1 MQRSRLYIIFLLVVL
16 LFSPAGTLAGSSF
29 DVAAESALLMDF
41 TTGQVLFEKNADI
54 ALPPASIT
62 KLMTL
67 LLAFEAL
74 ESGQVSWEDQVV
86 VSEKA
91 WRMGG
96 SKMFI
101 RVDEEVM
108 FGELITGI
116 SVVSGNDASVAV
128 AEHLYGSEEAF
139 ARRMTERAAELGMTK
154 TRFHNS
160 TGIPAPGHEMSARDI
175 AILARYLILTH
186 PKVLELESQQEFT
199 YNNIRQF
206 NRNPLLGRYPGADG
220 LKTGWT
226 EEAGFCLV
234 GTAEQ
239 GGIRMISVVLNTA
252 SEQERLVASQELL
265 NHGFRDF
272 RLVTAAEPGDIIGEV
287 AVKNGREL
295 TTDVTVKEALPVM
308 VPTGREGDLELI
320 ITELEPPEA
329 PVAADTTVGT
339 VKVQLDRETL
349 ASSELVT
356 AEDTARANI
365 FVRML
370 RGISRLFSGLLSRDR
385 S

>member
-1 MQRSRLYIIFLLVVL
+1 
-16 LFSPAGTLAGSSF
+16 
-29 DVAAESALLMDF
+29 
-41 TTGQVLFEKNADI
+41 
-54 ALPPASIT
+54 
-62 KLMTL
+62 
-67 LLAFEAL
+67 
-74 ESGQVSWEDQVV
+74 
-86 VSEKA
+86 
-91 WRMGG
+91 
-96 SKMFI
+96 MFI

-108 FGELITGI
+108 FGDLVTGI

-128 AEHLYGSEEAF
+128 GEHLYGSEEAF

-175 AILARYLILTH
+175 AILARYLIQTH

-239 GGIRMISVVLNTA
+239 GGIRTISVVLNTA

-272 RLVTAAEPGDIIGEV
+272 RLAVAAQPGDIIGEV
-287 AVKNGREL
+287 DVKNGREL
-295 TTDVTVKEALPVM
+295 TADVTVKEAIPVV
-308 VPTGREGDLELI
+308 VPTGREGDIELI
-320 ITELEPPEA
+320 MTEIESPEA
-329 PVAADTTVGT
+329 PVAAGTTVGT
-339 VKVQLDRETL
+339 VEVQLDGETL
-349 ASSELVT
+349 TSSELVT

-365 FVRML
+365 FVRLL
-370 RGISRLFSGLLSRDR
+370 RGISRLVSGLLTRGR